1 MKYVVFMCSTI
12 KILIS
17 NWPQTRKYFAHHCHA
32 LVSLYV
38 QLYTLIGQNLTG
50 ELMWKIYAASWIF
63 FYFHSWGW
71 QSFVSTWD
79 VFNCLFPLDVQN
91 EIQLL
96 SGVFCYPWSRVC
108 LMGFWLRN
116 TSLGKV
122 GNSPCLMRK
131 QSGISL
137 NLRTGSTAHATLFNQ
152 WGGALV
158 FIKTSTQW
166 SKLFTPVDRVG
177 QILR

>member
-1 MKYVVFMCSTI
+1 MSCLCAAQLKFWFQTDFGRENTLLTIVTRWSRSTSNFILWLVKIWQVSSCGKFMQHHESFFTFTAEVDRVLCQLGMFLTVF
-12 KILIS
+12 
-17 NWPQTRKYFAHHCHA
+17 
-32 LVSLYV
+32 
-38 QLYTLIGQNLTG
+38 
-50 ELMWKIYAASWIF
+50 
-63 FYFHSWGW
+63 FHWMYK
-71 QSFVSTWD
+71 
-79 VFNCLFPLDVQN
+79 N

-96 SGVFCYPWSRVC
+96 SEVFCYPWSRVC

-137 NLRTGSTAHATLFNQ
+137 NLRTGSTGHATLFNQ

>member
-1 MKYVVFMCSTI
+1 MCSTI

-38 QLYTLIGQNLTG
+38 QFYTLIGQNLTG

-63 FYFHSWGW
+63 FTFTAEVDRVLCQLGMFLTVFFHWMYK
-71 QSFVSTWD
+71 
-79 VFNCLFPLDVQN
+79 N

-96 SGVFCYPWSRVC
+96 SEVFCYPWSRVC

-122 GNSPCLMRK
+122 GNTPCLMRK

-137 NLRTGSTAHATLFNQ
+137 NLRTGSTGHATLFNQ

-158 FIKTSTQW
+158 FIKTLTQW
-166 SKLFTPVDRVG
+166 SKIFTPVDRVG

>member
-1 MKYVVFMCSTI
+1 MCSTI
-12 KILIS
+12 KNFDFKL
-17 NWPQTRKYFAHHCHA
+17 TFAHHCHA

-38 QLYTLIGQNLTG
+38 QFLYSDWSKFDRWVHAENLCSILKVVYFDRVLCQLVMFLTV
-50 ELMWKIYAASWIF
+50 F
-63 FYFHSWGW
+63 FHWMYK
-71 QSFVSTWD
+71 
-79 VFNCLFPLDVQN
+79 N

-108 LMGFWLRN
+108 LMGFWLRH

-122 GNSPCLMRK
+122 GNPISPCLMRK
-131 QSGISL
+131 QFGISL
-137 NLRTGSTAHATLFNQ
+137 NLRTGSTGHATLFNQ
-152 WGGALV
+152 WEGALV

-166 SKLFTPVDRVG
+166 SKILTPVDGVG